1 MWVSQIVV
9 VYGVCACVCVCVLV
23 ELVGLRQNCSANT
36 QTAGGTE
43 KEREKLKSLACEPL
57 ICVCVRAEKGP
68 KVTNICVDIHC
79 VMRCVCVCIGETR
92 REVGGGWNGQNRS
105 APIHSSRVRACVCCL

>member
-1 MWVSQIVV
+1 M
-9 VYGVCACVCVCVLV
+9 CVLV

-79 VMRCVCVCIGETR
+79 VMRCVCVCVCVLERLGER
-92 REVGGGWNGQNRS
+92 WVVGGTGKTDRPPFIQVVFG
-105 APIHSSRVRACVCCL
+105 RVCVVCSCVSPF